1 MTTTFTK
8 VVGIGFIILSVLRL
22 TPIINATGKWLLYV
36 SIAAFFLILLDVI
49 EYILEGIKE
58 ERGFKGINLKVLHST
73 FLGCAVI
80 AIIVLPNLKIDIPVK
95 TVNAW
100 SDAISLISLG
110 LAITLIGFKTER
122 TRKSISN
129 KTMFTGNEV
138 SEFFKS
144 TEGQNL
150 IDERIRRLALQD
162 VNMIGEF
169 NAESEKCNSR

>member
-8 VVGIGFIILSVLRL
+8 VVGIGFIVLSVLRL
-22 TPIINATGKWLLYV
+22 TPLINATGKWLLYV

-58 ERGFKGINLKVLHST
+58 KRGFKINNLKVLRSI
-73 FLGCAVI
+73 FLGCTVI
-80 AIIVLPNLKIDIPVK
+80 AIIVFPNLKIDIPVK
-95 TVNAW
+95 TINAW

-122 TRKSISN
+122 TRKSLSN
-129 KTMFTGNEV
+129 NTMFTRNEV

-150 IDERIRRLALQD
+150 IDDRIRRLVQQD
-162 VNMIGEF
+162 VHIF
-169 NAESEKCNSR
+169 

>member
-1 MTTTFTK
+1 M
-8 VVGIGFIILSVLRL
+8 GFIVLLVLRL
-22 TPIINATGKWLLYV
+22 TPIINATRKWLLYV

-49 EYILEGIKE
+49 EYILVGIKE
-58 ERGFKGINLKVLHST
+58 KRGFKGNNLKVLRST

-95 TVNAW
+95 TVDAW

-122 TRKSISN
+122 TRKSLSN
-129 KTMFTGNEV
+129 KTMFTRNEV

-150 IDERIRRLALQD
+150 IDDRIRRLVQQD
-162 VNMIGEF
+162 VHIF
-169 NAESEKCNSR
+169 

>member
-49 EYILEGIKE
+49 EYVLEGIKE
-58 ERGFKGINLKVLHST
+58 KRGFKVNNLKVLRST

-122 TRKSISN
+122 ARKSLSN
-129 KTMFTGNEV
+129 KTMFTRNEV

-150 IDERIRRLALQD
+150 IDERIRRLVVQD
-162 VNMIGEF
+162 VNMIGAF
-169 NAESEKCNSR
+169 NAESE

>member
-8 VVGIGFIILSVLRL
+8 VVGIGFIVLSVLRL

-49 EYILEGIKE
+49 EYILEGIE
-58 ERGFKGINLKVLHST
+58 DRRGFKVNYLKILRST
-73 FLGCAVI
+73 CLGCAVI
-80 AIIVLPNLKIDIPVK
+80 AIIVLPNLRIDIPVK
-95 TVNAW
+95 AVNAW

-122 TRKSISN
+122 IRKSLSN
-129 KTMFTGNEV
+129 KTMFTRNEV

-150 IDERIRRLALQD
+150 IDERIRRQALQD
-162 VNMIGEF
+162 INMIGEF
-169 NAESEKCNSR
+169 NAETK